1 MTDDNYLSA
10 YKGNRRAR
18 LPLPDDPDSLPT
30 AHVVPW
36 VFYAPEDAAIVAA
49 LRGSMYHPA
58 RWFAWARDDNRGGAK
73 TAGYIK
79 TLLEKPD
86 IRTPAAGG
94 LGMHQGVVAMLKSEG
109 CVLYQSIDN
118 GRTWHAVMDVS
129 ECVARATEPLL
140 QKQTQDYLDHLQGLY
155 DSGGIP
161 EALPDLVYGDG
172 DDALRDIALC
182 NAWQI
187 FVLFLLS
194 IELDRRR
201 GIYTT
206 IHAGVDGVDDFVDGI
221 MNIGLMAR
229 QPGAAKAALVANTIT
244 LVVRIGLIA
253 FQALDEAVL
262 GDTDAAR
269 EVACCAYQAMAGVT
283 ASSSAFRDA
292 LDNCD
297 FGLNINA
304 TLIAGAVQYMLD
316 DLRMFLAFLAYQ
328 KELLEVA
335 KLGIL
340 DDCFCGPV
348 WTHTFDFTAGDGGW
362 TPYQAFGIT
371 EIIAGDIATYVA
383 STGWAASDNR
393 TRNQNS
399 GNEFDQRSASI
410 MYEFGAA
417 VQLIEMVVT
426 FDYAKG
432 SIADNLLAQS
442 IQPGGSILA
451 ADAASGTNLTLSWN
465 GAQSRSDVRVV
476 LRSSV
481 QLSGWSGSGL
491 IKSVFLRGVGT
502 DPFE

>member
-1 MTDDNYLSA
+1 MGEYRAA
-10 YKGNRRAR
+10 YKGNSRSL
-18 LPLPDDPDSLPT
+18 LPLPTDPDGLPA

-49 LRGSMYHPA
+49 LRGSLYRPA
-58 RWFAWARDDNRGGAK
+58 RWFAWERDNNRSGAK
-73 TAGYIK
+73 TAGYVK
-79 TLLEKPD
+79 TLLEHPGD
-86 IRTPAAGG
+86 RSPAAGG
-94 LGMHQGVVAMLKSEG
+94 LGMHQGAVAMLKSEG
-109 CVLYQSIDN
+109 CTLYQSIDN

-129 ECVARATEPLL
+129 DCVGQAVEPLL
-140 QKQTQDYLDHLQGLY
+140 RKQTEDFLSQLQALY
-155 DSGGIP
+155 DAGGIP
-161 EALPDLVYGDG
+161 EALPDLVYGDA
-172 DDALRDIALC
+172 DDALRDVALC

-187 FVLFLLS
+187 FVLFLMHT
-194 IELDRRR
+194 ELERRR

-206 IHAGVDGVDDFVDGI
+206 IHAGVDGIDDFVDGI
-221 MNIGLMAR
+221 TNIGLVAR

-253 FQALDEAVL
+253 FQGLDEAVL
-262 GDTDAAR
+262 SDTDAAR

-283 ASSSAFRDA
+283 ASSSGFRDA

-304 TLIAGAVQYMLD
+304 ALIAGAVEYMLD

-328 KELLEVA
+328 RELLDLA

-348 WTHTFDFTAGDGGW
+348 WTHTFDFAAGDGGW
-362 TPYQAFGIT
+362 TPYQAFGVT
-371 EIIAGDIATYVA
+371 EIIAGDIATYQPD
-383 STGWAASDNR
+383 TGWAVADNR
-393 TRNQNS
+393 TKNQSS

-410 MYEFGAA
+410 LYEFAA
-417 VQLIEMVVT
+417 PVQLIEMVVT
-426 FDYAKG
+426 FDYSKG
-432 SIADNLLAQS
+432 SLADSLLAQS

-451 ADAASGTNLTLSWN
+451 AAAVSGSDLTLSWH
-465 GAQSRSDVRVV
+465 GALTRSDVRVV

-491 IKSVFLRGVGT
+491 IKSVFLRGVGA